1 MTFYKNKN
9 VLVTGGTGLI
19 GRPLVEMLLE
29 QGAKVT
35 VVSLDDS
42 SRAPQGV
49 IFKRVDLREFKDC
62 LEVCKD
68 QAIVFQLAGVK
79 GSPAMTAKRPASFF
93 VPTITFSINMMEA
106 ARRASVERFL
116 FTSSVGVYAPAE
128 VFYEDDVWKTFPSPN
143 DRFAG
148 WAKRM
153 GELQAEAY
161 KIEYGWDK
169 ISIVRPAN
177 VYGAFDN
184 FDPNNAMVIPSL
196 IKRAMDGENPLTVWG
211 DGSPIRDFIHARDVA
226 RGMML
231 AIEKGINEPI
241 NLGSGTGV
249 TIKEIAEIVAGN
261 VPGDPIDI
269 VWDITKPSG
278 DAKRLMDITRAKS
291 YGFTPQISILEGIK
305 ETISWYA
312 KNRHALDNRYNAFTE
327 KAHLPLSKTKVVS

>member
-1 MTFYKNKN
+1 MTTFYKGKN

-19 GRPLVEMLLE
+19 GRPLVEMLQQ
-29 QGAKVT
+29 QGANVT
-35 VVSLDDS
+35 VVSLDDP
-42 SRAPQGV
+42 SRAPKGV
-49 IFKRVDLREFKDC
+49 TFKRADLREFSSCMD
-62 LEVCKD
+62 VCKD
-68 QAIVFQLAGVK
+68 QEIIFQLAGVK
-79 GSPAMTAKRPASFF
+79 GSPAMTSKRPASFF

-106 ARRASVERFL
+106 ARRSHAERYL
-116 FTSSVGVYAPAE
+116 FTSSVGVYSPAE

-161 KIEYGWDK
+161 KLEYGWDK

-177 VYGAFDN
+177 VYGPYDN
-184 FDPNNAMVIPSL
+184 FDPANAMVIPSL

-231 AIEKGINEPI
+231 AIENGINEPI

-249 TIKEIAEIVAGN
+249 TIKEIAEIVAAN
-261 VPGDPIDI
+261 IPGGPIEL
-269 VWDITKPSG
+269 VWDATKPKG
-278 DAKRLMDITRAKS
+278 DAKRLMDMTRAHS
-291 YGFTPQISILEGIK
+291 YGFTPQISIEEGIK
-305 ETISWYA
+305 ETIQWYTE
-312 KNRHALDNRYNAFTE
+312 NRSSVENRYNAFTE
-327 KAHLPLSKTKVVS
+327 KAHLPSGVAHE

>member
-1 MTFYKNKN
+1 MSFYSGKN

-19 GRPLVEMLLE
+19 GRPLVEMLLA
-29 QGAKVT
+29 QGANVT
-35 VVSLDDS
+35 VVSLDDP
-42 SRAPQGV
+42 SRAPQGIV
-49 IFKRVDLREFKDC
+49 FKRADLREFSNC
-62 LEVCKD
+62 LDICQGQE
-68 QAIVFQLAGVK
+68 IVFQLAGVK

-106 ARRASVERFL
+106 ARRAGAERFL
-116 FTSSVGVYAPAE
+116 FTSSVGVYSPAE

-177 VYGAFDN
+177 VYGPYDN
-184 FDPNNAMVIPSL
+184 FDPANAMVIPSL
-196 IKRAMDGENPLTVWG
+196 IRRAMDGERPLTVWG

-226 RGMML
+226 RGMLL
-231 AIEKGINEPI
+231 AVEKGVNEPL

-249 TIKEIAEIVAGN
+249 TIRQIAEIVAKSI
-261 VPGDPIDI
+261 PGGPVGL
-269 VWDITKPSG
+269 VWDTTKPSG
-278 DAKRLMDITRAKS
+278 DAKRLMDMTRAQS
-291 YGFTPQISILEGIK
+291 HGFMPEISIEQGIQ
-305 ETISWYA
+305 ETIAWYA
-312 KNRHALDNRYNAFTE
+312 QNRNAADNRYNAFTE
-327 KAHLPLSKTKVVS
+327 AAHLPTDAART